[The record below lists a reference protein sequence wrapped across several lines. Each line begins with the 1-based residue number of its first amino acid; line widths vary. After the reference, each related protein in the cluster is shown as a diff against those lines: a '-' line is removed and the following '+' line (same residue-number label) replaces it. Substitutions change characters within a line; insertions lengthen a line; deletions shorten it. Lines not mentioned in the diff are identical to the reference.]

1 MGKTYEALK
10 RAEAERKAKAARDVN
25 TIVAP
30 RRTTATAPTE
40 STPTETPPASA
51 RADTTDDVPA
61 PSERRWFRFGRQG
74 NGDGHSEAENGNG
87 NGHAQAGNGN
97 GNGHAHAG
105 NGNGNGHAQAGNGNG
120 NGHAQAGNGNGNGH
134 AQAGNGNGNGHAQAG
149 NGNGYPRQGNGNG
162 YPRTGNGNGY
172 PRAGNGN
179 GNGNGWRGNGNGNG
193 WRGNG
198 NGNGRAPY
206 RFRESQGNGGFRGN
220 GFFGNG
226 RGNGGN
232 GNGRGNGGNGNGRGN
247 GNGWRGNGYRN
258 GSGYRTFTF
267 DVPPTTI
274 EEFQQLRKNIMATK
288 APRALQLILLVS
300 SRHGEGATTTTA
312 LLGSTMSQG
321 GRCLLIDA
329 NFRTPGLTRIFG
341 GDHAPGLCEALA
353 DGGATSEHYHATEI
367 PNLYF
372 MPTGQ
377 GPTRVPYMFEG
388 RGLDDVVTSVRKEFD
403 SILIDGAPMEMY
415 ADSSYLAPRA
425 DGTILVVQA
434 ESTPTGAP
442 AVSLRELE
450 RVGAHVLGAVLNRTQ
465 NYIPELLARLT
476 NPQELIE
483 VAVVPGPEEPR

>member
-10 RAEAERKAKAARDVN
+10 RAEAERKAKAAREARHSASV
-25 TIVAP
+25 
-30 RRTTATAPTE
+30 
-40 STPTETPPASA
+40 TPPPPAAESA
-51 RADTTDDVPA
+51 PPKPPEQEAAAPSAQPEPTPDLPA
-61 PSERRWFRFGRQG
+61 TSERRWFRFGRQG
-74 NGDGHSEAENGNG
+74 TPDDGQAQPGDDGGKAHAGKGDGNGNGRSRSANGNG
-87 NGHAQAGNGN
+87 NGDGNGQPQAGNGY
-97 GNGHAHAG
+97 GNARAG
-105 NGNGNGHAQAGNGNG
+105 NGYASVGNARGNGYPR
-120 NGHAQAGNGNGNGH
+120 
-134 AQAGNGNGNGHAQAG
+134 G
-149 NGNGYPRQGNGNG
+149 NGNGYPRGNGNG
-162 YPRTGNGNGY
+162 YPRGNGNGY
-172 PRAGNGN
+172 TRSGNGNGRAPYRFRDSYGNGSGFFGNGRGNGFFGNGRGNGNGRGGNGRGGNGN
-179 GNGNGWRGNGNGNG
+179 GNGNGWRGNG
-193 WRGNG
+193 
-198 NGNGRAPY
+198 
-206 RFRESQGNGGFRGN
+206 
-220 GFFGNG
+220 
-226 RGNGGN
+226 
-232 GNGRGNGGNGNGRGN
+232 
-247 GNGWRGNGYRN
+247 YRN
-258 GSGYRTFTF
+258 GNGYRTFTF

-288 APRALQLILLVS
+288 APRSLQLMLLVS

-312 LLGSTMSQG
+312 LLGSTMAQG

-353 DGGATSEHYHATEI
+353 DGGATAEHYHATEI

-388 RGLDDVVTSVRKEFD
+388 RGFDDVVTSVRKEFD
-403 SILIDGAPMEMY
+403 TILIDGAPMEMY

-434 ESTPTGAP
+434 EQTPIGAP

>member
-1 MGKTYEALK
+1 
-10 RAEAERKAKAARDVN
+10 
-25 TIVAP
+25 
-30 RRTTATAPTE
+30 
-40 STPTETPPASA
+40 
-51 RADTTDDVPA
+51 
-61 PSERRWFRFGRQG
+61 
-74 NGDGHSEAENGNG
+74 
-87 NGHAQAGNGN
+87 
-97 GNGHAHAG
+97 
-105 NGNGNGHAQAGNGNG
+105 
-120 NGHAQAGNGNGNGH
+120 
-134 AQAGNGNGNGHAQAG
+134 
-149 NGNGYPRQGNGNG
+149 
-162 YPRTGNGNGY
+162 
-172 PRAGNGN
+172 
-179 GNGNGWRGNGNGNG
+179 
-193 WRGNG
+193 
-198 NGNGRAPY
+198 
-206 RFRESQGNGGFRGN
+206 
-220 GFFGNG
+220 
-226 RGNGGN
+226 
-232 GNGRGNGGNGNGRGN
+232 
-247 GNGWRGNGYRN
+247 
-258 GSGYRTFTF
+258 
-267 DVPPTTI
+267 
-274 EEFQQLRKNIMATK
+274 MATK

-312 LLGSTMSQG
+312 LLGSTMAQG

-388 RGLDDVVTSVRKEFD
+388 RGFDDVVTSVRKEFD

-434 ESTPTGAP
+434 EQTPVGAP

-450 RVGAHVLGAVLNRTQ
+450 RVGAQVLGAVLNRTQ

>member
-10 RAEAERKAKAARDVN
+10 RAEAERKAKAARDARESY
-25 TIVAP
+25 AP
-30 RRTTATAPTE
+30 ATAPTPPVAE
-40 STPTETPPASA
+40 TAHTEPVEEQAAPVHAEQPSQQTTADLPTPSQ
-51 RADTTDDVPA
+51 
-61 PSERRWFRFGRQG
+61 RRWFQFGRQSNDESQAQASAG
-74 NGDGHSEAENGNG
+74 NGHPDNGNGHSHADSDNGQAHTDGGNG
-87 NGHAQAGNGN
+87 NGHAAAGNARPNYGNAVGNARGNGYPRGNGNGYTRGNGNGYSRGNGNGYTRGNGN
-97 GNGHAHAG
+97 GNGRAAYRFRESYG
-105 NGNGNGHAQAGNGNG
+105 NGNGFFGNGRG
-120 NGHAQAGNGNGNGH
+120 NGFFGNGRGGNGRG
-134 AQAGNGNGNGHAQAG
+134 GNGRG
-149 NGNGYPRQGNGNG
+149 
-162 YPRTGNGNGY
+162 
-172 PRAGNGN
+172 GNGN
-179 GNGNGWRGNGNGNG
+179 GNGNGWRGNG
-193 WRGNG
+193 
-198 NGNGRAPY
+198 
-206 RFRESQGNGGFRGN
+206 
-220 GFFGNG
+220 
-226 RGNGGN
+226 
-232 GNGRGNGGNGNGRGN
+232 
-247 GNGWRGNGYRN
+247 YRN
-258 GSGYRTFTF
+258 GNGYRTFTF

-274 EEFQQLRKNIMATK
+274 EEFQQLRKNLMATK
-288 APRALQLILLVS
+288 APRALQLMLVVS

-312 LLGSTMSQG
+312 LLGSTMAQG

-353 DGGATSEHYHATEI
+353 EGGATSEHYHATEI

-388 RGLDDVVTSVRKEFD
+388 RGFDDVVTSVRKEFD
-403 SILIDGAPMEMY
+403 TILIDGAPMEMY

-425 DGTILVVQA
+425 DGTMLVVQA
-434 ESTPTGAP
+434 ETTPIGAP